1 MSSSSVVAALAM
13 VAFGMSAGEASEQ
26 AYRVPVGIKLTV
38 NSAEARLGARVPVV
52 VSLRN
57 FKGEVVSATERLDIA
72 LESSL
77 PAKVE
82 RISIPQGRDSATATV
97 IFERAG
103 IAKLKATAGKLSP
116 GYAVISVTQQAA
128 RRSPPP
134 EFGLRLAS
142 FREPSPGAASGLRI
156 GLKALASKIVPRNRV
171 WTTTVLVAVLNEQR
185 EGVRVTEDLPIRLAS
200 TLGTIDPEAL
210 TIRKGES
217 AAFVHV
223 TSTTP
228 GTDTISALSPAIDE
242 RAEERIEYEQGRPSK
257 LLIISTPSEVVT
269 NGRTSASITVL
280 LRDEDDHVV
289 SLPDRDTRIVLR
301 TNFGTLSAASASVA
315 RGRPDSEPIVLESP
329 RAGRATITAIAQGFT
344 EDSED
349 VRFVLPFLLIGLASL
364 GGVGGALLRAPKG
377 RRRSQLGASLAVGAF
392 LGAVFFAL
400 GMMGVPGMIPA
411 IPVATLERLTLNEV
425 GACLLGIFGGYVGRR
440 FLDDLLVKRG
450 GGTRA
455 GVATA

>member
-13 VAFGMSAGEASEQ
+13 VAFGMPAGEVSEQ

-134 EFGLRLAS
+134 EFGLRLAA
-142 FREPSPGAASGLRI
+142 FREPSPDAASGLRI

-210 TIRKGES
+210 TIRS
-217 AAFVHV
+217 LR
-223 TSTTP
+223 P
-228 GTDTISALSPAIDE
+228 RDIDDS
-242 RAEERIEYEQGRPSK
+242 RHRYHFGAVASDRRTRGGMDRI
-257 LLIISTPSEVVT
+257 
-269 NGRTSASITVL
+269 
-280 LRDEDDHVV
+280 
-289 SLPDRDTRIVLR
+289 
-301 TNFGTLSAASASVA
+301 
-315 RGRPDSEPIVLESP
+315 
-329 RAGRATITAIAQGFT
+329 RAGPSVEAAHHLDA
-344 EDSED
+344 
-349 VRFVLPFLLIGLASL
+349 
-364 GGVGGALLRAPKG
+364 VGGRDQWPHECQHHG
-377 RRRSQLGASLAVGAF
+377 
-392 LGAVFFAL
+392 
-400 GMMGVPGMIPA
+400 
-411 IPVATLERLTLNEV
+411 
-425 GACLLGIFGGYVGRR
+425 
-440 FLDDLLVKRG
+440 
-450 GGTRA
+450 
-455 GVATA
+455 ATARRG